1 MNEKMERSRKEAER
15 DTAKKETEI
24 FRDGDE
30 AWRGREA
37 EETEINYS
45 YIGNTYLR
53 RDDDKGQSSRSRGKM
68 EKKQKT

>member
-1 MNEKMERSRKEAER
+1 MNEKMKKEAER
-15 DTAKKETEI
+15 DRAKKETEI
-24 FRDGDE
+24 SRDGDE

-53 RDDDKGQSSRSRGKM
+53 RDEDKGQSSRSRGKM

>member
-30 AWRGREA
+30 A
-37 EETEINYS
+37 
-45 YIGNTYLR
+45 
-53 RDDDKGQSSRSRGKM
+53 
-68 EKKQKT
+68 